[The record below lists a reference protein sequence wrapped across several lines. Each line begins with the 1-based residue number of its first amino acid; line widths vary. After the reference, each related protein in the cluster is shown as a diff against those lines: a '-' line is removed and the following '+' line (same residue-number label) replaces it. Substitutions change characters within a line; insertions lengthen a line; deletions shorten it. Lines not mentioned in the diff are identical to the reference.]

1 MSFRF
6 HLFSAFGRPLAIL
19 PAACLLG
26 VFLCPAG
33 GFAEEKASPPVEV
46 PAAPAVGS
54 SANTSGDA
62 SPPASSAALPRPWFS
77 LADVENKARN
87 LADKPFVNPDGQVPE
102 FLLHLSYDQWRKL
115 RFRPDHALWR
125 DEDLP
130 FEVQFFHPGLFYNRL
145 VTLNVVDGPVPAR
158 LPFSA
163 DSGDKRVLTRAGRK
177 RRRQACG
184 TRTRVVSSS
193 IISGEVV

>member
-6 HLFSAFGRPLAIL
+6 HLFSPFGRPSALLSAV
-19 PAACLLG
+19 CLLG
-26 VFLCPAG
+26 VFLFPAG
-33 GFAEEKASPPVEV
+33 GSAEEKA
-46 PAAPAVGS
+46 APAVES
-54 SANTSGDA
+54 SADTSTNA
-62 SPPASSAALPRPWFS
+62 STPTSSSPAPSAAVPRPWFS
-77 LADVENKARN
+77 LADVENKARS

-102 FLLHLSYDQWRKL
+102 FLLNLSYDQWRKL

-145 VTLNVVDGPVPAR
+145 VTLNIVDGPVPAR

-163 DSGDKRVLTRAGRK
+163 DMFEYGDEALAAKVRDTPLPAFPHQKRKV
-177 RRRQACG
+177 
-184 TRTRVVSSS
+184 
-193 IISGEVV
+193 